1 MQLETQRLILRE
13 FTPDDVPAVL
23 AYQQT
28 PEYRSLRSTDDY
40 TLEDAEAFVARF
52 VGWQLER
59 PRQRFQLAMTL
70 KSRPDLIGTCG
81 IRMQTGAQRIAT
93 IGYELDPEYWG
104 SGYATE
110 SARRMIE
117 FGFQDLGLERIEAWC
132 RVDNA
137 ASIRVLE
144 KLRLCCEGRSADSEP
159 SDGANTSAS
168 PCSKLSG
175 RSLRLS
181 ARPLHTPEST

>member
-13 FTPDDVPAVL
+13 FTPNDVPAVL

-28 PEYRSLRSTDDY
+28 PEYRSLRSTDAY
-40 TLEDAEAFVARF
+40 TLEDAQAFVDRF
-52 VGWQLER
+52 VGWQQEQ

-70 KSRPDLIGTCG
+70 KSHPDLIGTCG
-81 IRMQTGAQRIAT
+81 IRMQTEAPRIAT

-117 FGFQDLGLERIEAWC
+117 FGFQDLGLERIGAWC

-144 KLRLCCEGRSADSEP
+144 KLRLCCEGQSADSE
-159 SDGANTSAS
+159 NV
-168 PCSKLSG
+168 
-175 RSLRLS
+175 
-181 ARPLHTPEST
+181 PERWRKYFRFALLKGEWKVS